1 MGRQWNQIIE
11 SLGPLTG
18 GTMSIN
24 ANLGDIEAL
33 LTTLQADVA
42 DGITVSSGTVTAN
55 GGDFVGEQSDALA
68 PQKIVQIG
76 YYDDNNSEFLKITQN
91 SRLPV
96 GNEPIEACIK
106 TDGAN
111 IGTSAFAIAFDSGGT
126 AKIPSG
132 GNPLPIAG
140 TVTANP
146 TYATSGGTGPTTFT
160 STSYGTIAASNS
172 NRKGLTVFNEGAG
185 NLHITI
191 GTATTSTSSYTIRI
205 SSGDYYE
212 LPYNYTGLIG
222 GIFATAGTARVT
234 EIV

>member
-1 MGRQWNQIIE
+1 MGRQWNTIIE

-24 ANLGDIEAL
+24 ANLTEIEAL

-42 DGITVSSGTVTAN
+42 DGIVVTGGSTVVTGGTLGQITSGTVTAN
-55 GGDFVGEQSDALA
+55 VLA
-68 PQKIVQIG
+68 RAVNNGSEPQFGPIPLIG
-76 YYDDNNSEFLKITQN
+76 YDEGI
-91 SRLPV
+91 
-96 GNEPIEACIK
+96 
-106 TDGAN
+106 DGADR
-111 IGTSAFAIAFDSGGT
+111 GFV
-126 AKIPSG
+126 IPVQLTNANGSIL
-132 GNPLPIAG
+132 NDVPISG

-146 TYATSGGTGPTTFT
+146 IYATSGGTGPTTFT

-172 NRKGLTVFNEGAG
+172 GRKGLTVFNEGAG

-205 SSGDYYE
+205 SAGDYYE